1 MYQVTDANT
10 LSVMALLTA
19 MMLTPLYIFVIYV
32 FSGASPARGLK
43 IAAAFVVLGGF
54 TSWVVLADATRALGP
69 FAALSVPLAWFIP
82 SLILWWKSDWFLAE
96 ELSQKWL
103 IGFQVF
109 RIVGGVFLIEML
121 VGNVPGIFAY
131 PAGIGDVSI
140 GILAATVLL
149 VHRNSA
155 HISAFA
161 IGLVIILGLVDLSSA
176 FFFAFTT
183 TAGPG
188 QIFFPEIANNI
199 SLFPVGVVPMFLVPA
214 AIFLHILSL
223 LNYRKY
229 QRPGATSAATSP
241 AISAA

>member
-1 MYQVTDANT
+1 MYQITDAHT
-10 LSVMALLTA
+10 LSVMILFTALL
-19 MMLTPLYIFVIYV
+19 LTPLYIFAIYV

-69 FAALSVPLAWFIP
+69 FAALSVPLVWFVP

-109 RIVGGVFLIEML
+109 RIIGGVFLIEML
-121 VGNVPGIFAY
+121 LGNVPGIFAY
-131 PAGIGDVSI
+131 PAGIGDMLV
-140 GILAATVLL
+140 GLLAATMLL
-149 VHRNSA
+149 AHRNSA
-155 HISAFA
+155 TMPAFA
-161 IGLVIILGLVDLSSA
+161 ILLVIVSGLGDLASA

-183 TAGPG
+183 TEGPG

-199 SLFPVGVVPMFLVPA
+199 NLFPVGVVPFFLVPA
-214 AIFLHILSL
+214 AIFLHVLSL

-229 QRPGATSAATSP
+229 QRGNAASAVTP
-241 AISAA
+241 AV